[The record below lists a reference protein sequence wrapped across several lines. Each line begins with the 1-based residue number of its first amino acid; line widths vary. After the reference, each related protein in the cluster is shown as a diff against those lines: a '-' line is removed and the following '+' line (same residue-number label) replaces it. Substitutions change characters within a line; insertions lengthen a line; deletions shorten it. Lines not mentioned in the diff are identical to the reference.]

1 MCVFVNPQFKLKQLG
16 PAEIPLIEISFSN
29 LNSEISKGRGLLVMI
44 EKLCYGI
51 AFTIKMNSDDKI

>member
-1 MCVFVNPQFKLKQLG
+1 MCVFMKTQFRIRQSE
-16 PAEIPLIEISFSN
+16 PTEITLNVVSF
-29 LNSEISKGRGLLVMI
+29 LNAHSEISKGRGLLVMI